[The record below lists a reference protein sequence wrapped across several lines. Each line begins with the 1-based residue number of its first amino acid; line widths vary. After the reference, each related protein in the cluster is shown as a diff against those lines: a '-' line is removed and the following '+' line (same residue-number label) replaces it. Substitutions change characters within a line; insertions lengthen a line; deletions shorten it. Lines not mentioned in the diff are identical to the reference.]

1 MTATS
6 LIRWLLGHAVPGHV
20 AWATGAPAHRQLAA
34 LTGARRASVPASQSD
49 AAAEGEEKEWE
60 PGIWARAA
68 IGIPAEPGID
78 PPTESRE

>member
-20 AWATGAPAHRQLAA
+20 AWATGAPAHRQLAP
-34 LTGARRASVPASQSD
+34 LNGVRRASAAHPAAD

-60 PGIWARAA
+60 PGLWARAA
-68 IGIPAEPGID
+68 IGIY
-78 PPTESRE
+78 S